1 MISITKDM
9 INMSYSVY
17 HPSNEKLLEKEKME
31 QEDDL
36 S

>member
-1 MISITKDM
+1 MT
-9 INMSYSVY
+9 NMSYSVY
-17 HPSNEKLLEKEKME
+17 YSSKEKLVEKEKME